1 MECTEVSD
9 GDLEDFSV
17 VQKILLIIY
26 PEDYSAREDFK
37 DFSSCTDPV
46 DSIDDSSVTNLADD
60 DIHTGKILRGLHLPQ
75 IYIHRY
81 ICILK
86 NLSIFFTFFL
96 FKF

>member
-26 PEDYSAREDFK
+26 PEDYSAREDFE
-37 DFSSCTDPV
+37 DFLSCTAPV
-46 DSIDDSSVTNLADD
+46 DSIDDSSVRDLAED
-60 DIHTGKILRGLHLPQ
+60 DIHTVKILRGLHLSQ
-75 IYIHRY
+75 IYIHGY

-86 NLSIFFTFFL
+86 NHSIVFKCFW